1 MAPKRRK
8 GQETKAPAKAAKCSI
23 KATTGREH
31 NMLTKSLLEKPEPA
45 KQKDG
50 SSSVASEA
58 EKKRLR
64 RRDSDLLLVRH
75 VWTVFADSR
84 FRRRL
89 LARPQLCGAS
99 DAGRNG
105 A

>member
-1 MAPKRRK
+1 MAPKRPLK
-8 GQETKAPAKAAKCSI
+8 QKNPPAKFATLKPFLSKRAQPEAKQ
-23 KATTGREH
+23 KE
-31 NMLTKSLLEKPEPA
+31 PEPA

-50 SSSVASEA
+50 AVSSAVSEA

-89 LARPQLCGAS
+89 LARLQVCGAS